1 MPCQCAESKTQRTI
15 EFENNDPKR
24 RIYDEAFTPTGLNV
38 HDCAYIVRRDAVLN
52 QAERIALNETQPDA
66 SGRRLRHGPG
76 WQQAFTKAVEELS
89 K

>member
-24 RIYDEAFTPTGLNV
+24 RIYDETFTPTGLNV

-52 QAERIALNETQPDA
+52 QAERIANNA
-66 SGRRLRHGPG
+66 AGGIRHGPG